1 MLTKC
6 FTRTYIMYK
15 GSVVVAELVQAIGA
29 GVVCFL
35 KFSSRFCRVS
45 SRQGDRF
52 RFSLRFE
59 FSDVVA

>member
-1 MLTKC
+1 
-6 FTRTYIMYK
+6 MYK